1 MTLQLILAALGGL
14 LVAFLLAAAESSLTR
29 MSRHRAAELVEEGGR
44 GATALLRIAGDSA
57 AYLSVAAF
65 VRVVAE
71 AAAAV
76 LITVATVG
84 LVEGFWP
91 PLLVSIGVMGVLS
104 FVLVGVSPRTLG
116 RQHADRIALLAAPV
130 LVWLR
135 RVLGP
140 VARLL
145 VALGN
150 AVTPGE
156 GYRDGPFD
164 SEAELRDLVDLAG
177 ESALIEAGERE
188 MIHSVFELGDTV
200 VREVMVPRTDMVT
213 IDQDRTLKQAMSL
226 FLRSG
231 FSRIPVV
238 GDGPDDV
245 LGLLYFK
252 DVARRVNADAGAGKV
267 HVLHAMRPVNHIP
280 ESKPIDDLLR
290 EMQRGQ
296 FHFAV
301 VIDEYGGTA
310 GLVTIEDILEEIVGE
325 IADEYDR
332 EPPGVEQLADGTTRV
347 PATMHVD
354 DLAELFD
361 VTIEE
366 EEVDTVG
373 GLLGKT
379 IGLVP
384 IPGSN
389 GEVAG
394 LLLTAE
400 RMAGRRHRIAT
411 VIVQRLD
418 EQNHPE
424 GEDRRHRAG
433 HRPPSPPPRGGVV
446 SAEFRAGF
454 ACLVGRPNAGKSTL
468 TNALVGHKV
477 AITSSKPQTTRHTI
491 RGIATTDTSQLIL
504 VDTPGLHRPRTLLGQ
519 RLNDLVR
526 ETLLEVDVDRLLPAG
541 RPAHRPRR
549 HLHRPRAH
557 RAAAGQATPGR
568 GDRHQ
573 VRPGR
578 PGPAG
583 RAPHRHRPARLL
595 GCHHPVLG
603 DARRPG
609 RRGGRGAVVLPAAVP
624 AALPRRRADRRARGR
639 DDRRA
644 RARGGAGGGARRAA
658 AQPRGGGRR
667 DGAPRRPS
675 RGRPAAGRPGARVR
689 RAAQPE
695 GHHHRPGRVPAARGR
710 HHRPAGHRGPARPA
724 DPPRPARQGGQG
736 LAARPQ
742 AAAAARLLTRPG
754 LS

>member
-1 MTLQLILAALGGL
+1 MTIQLILAALGSL
-14 LVAFLLAAAESSLTR
+14 LVAFLLAAAESSLAR

-150 AVTPGE
+150 AMTPGE

-177 ESALIEAGERE
+177 ESALIEAGERQ

-200 VREVMVPRTDMVT
+200 VREVMVPRTDMLT
-213 IDQDRTLKQAMSL
+213 IDQDRTLKKAMSL

-252 DVARRVNADAGAGKV
+252 DVARRVNADSAAGKV

-361 VTIEE
+361 VTIDE

-384 IPGSN
+384 IPGSQ

-424 GEDRRHRAG
+424 GEHRATA
-433 HRPPSPPPRGGVV
+433 PV
-446 SAEFRAGF
+446 
-454 ACLVGRPNAGKSTL
+454 
-468 TNALVGHKV
+468 
-477 AITSSKPQTTRHTI
+477 
-491 RGIATTDTSQLIL
+491 TD
-504 VDTPGLHRPRTLLGQ
+504 
-519 RLNDLVR
+519 
-526 ETLLEVDVDRLLPAG
+526 
-541 RPAHRPRR
+541 
-549 HLHRPRAH
+549 
-557 RAAAGQATPGR
+557 
-568 GDRHQ
+568 
-573 VRPGR
+573 
-578 PGPAG
+578 
-583 RAPHRHRPARLL
+583 PHP
-595 GCHHPVLG
+595 
-603 DARRPG
+603 
-609 RRGGRGAVVLPAAVP
+609 
-624 AALPRRRADRRARGR
+624 
-639 DDRRA
+639 
-644 RARGGAGGGARRAA
+644 
-658 AQPRGGGRR
+658 
-667 DGAPRRPS
+667 
-675 RGRPAAGRPGARVR
+675 
-689 RAAQPE
+689 
-695 GHHHRPGRVPAARGR
+695 HHREEA
-710 HHRPAGHRGPARPA
+710 
-724 DPPRPARQGGQG
+724 
-736 LAARPQ
+736 
-742 AAAAARLLTRPG
+742 
-754 LS
+754 S

>member
-1 MTLQLILAALGGL
+1 M
-14 LVAFLLAAAESSLTR
+14 
-29 MSRHRAAELVEEGGR
+29 
-44 GATALLRIAGDSA
+44 
-57 AYLSVAAF
+57 
-65 VRVVAE
+65 RVVAE

-116 RQHADRIALLAAPV
+116 RQHADRIALLSAPV

-177 ESALIEAGERE
+177 ESALIEAGERQ

-213 IDQDRTLKQAMSL
+213 IDQDRTLKKAMSL

-252 DVARRVNADAGAGKV
+252 DVARRVNADASAAAV

-384 IPGSN
+384 IPGSR

-424 GEDRRHRAG
+424 GEDR
-433 HRPPSPPPRGGVV
+433 
-446 SAEFRAGF
+446 
-454 ACLVGRPNAGKSTL
+454 
-468 TNALVGHKV
+468 
-477 AITSSKPQTTRHTI
+477 
-491 RGIATTDTSQLIL
+491 ATAPATD
-504 VDTPGLHRPRTLLGQ
+504 
-519 RLNDLVR
+519 
-526 ETLLEVDVDRLLPAG
+526 
-541 RPAHRPRR
+541 
-549 HLHRPRAH
+549 
-557 RAAAGQATPGR
+557 
-568 GDRHQ
+568 
-573 VRPGR
+573 
-578 PGPAG
+578 
-583 RAPHRHRPARLL
+583 PHP
-595 GCHHPVLG
+595 
-603 DARRPG
+603 
-609 RRGGRGAVVLPAAVP
+609 
-624 AALPRRRADRRARGR
+624 
-639 DDRRA
+639 
-644 RARGGAGGGARRAA
+644 
-658 AQPRGGGRR
+658 
-667 DGAPRRPS
+667 
-675 RGRPAAGRPGARVR
+675 
-689 RAAQPE
+689 
-695 GHHHRPGRVPAARGR
+695 HHREEA
-710 HHRPAGHRGPARPA
+710 
-724 DPPRPARQGGQG
+724 
-736 LAARPQ
+736 
-742 AAAAARLLTRPG
+742 
-754 LS
+754 S

>member
-1 MTLQLILAALGGL
+1 MISQLILAALVSL
-14 LVAFLLAAAESSLTR
+14 LVAFMLAAAESSLGR
-29 MSRHRAAELVEEGGR
+29 MSRHRAAELVDEGGR

-76 LITVATVG
+76 LITLATVD

-91 PLLVSIGVMGVLS
+91 ALLISIGVMAVLS

-177 ESALIEAGERE
+177 ESALIEAGERQ

-213 IDQDRTLKQAMSL
+213 IDSDKTLKQAMSL

-238 GDGPDDV
+238 GEGPDDV

-252 DVARRVNADAGAGKV
+252 DVTRRVNADASAGSV

-354 DLAELFD
+354 DLAELFG

-384 IPGSN
+384 IPGSQ

-411 VIVQRLD
+411 VIVQRLATHD
-418 EQNHPE
+418 H
-424 GEDRRHRAG
+424 
-433 HRPPSPPPRGGVV
+433 
-446 SAEFRAGF
+446 
-454 ACLVGRPNAGKSTL
+454 VGK
-468 TNALVGHKV
+468 H
-477 AITSSKPQTTRHTI
+477 
-491 RGIATTDTSQLIL
+491 
-504 VDTPGLHRPRTLLGQ
+504 
-519 RLNDLVR
+519 
-526 ETLLEVDVDRLLPAG
+526 PAG
-541 RPAHRPRR
+541 ATPAPEPTN
-549 HLHRPRAH
+549 HLHREEA
-557 RAAAGQATPGR
+557 
-568 GDRHQ
+568 
-573 VRPGR
+573 
-578 PGPAG
+578 
-583 RAPHRHRPARLL
+583 
-595 GCHHPVLG
+595 
-603 DARRPG
+603 
-609 RRGGRGAVVLPAAVP
+609 
-624 AALPRRRADRRARGR
+624 
-639 DDRRA
+639 
-644 RARGGAGGGARRAA
+644 
-658 AQPRGGGRR
+658 
-667 DGAPRRPS
+667 S
-675 RGRPAAGRPGARVR
+675 
-689 RAAQPE
+689 
-695 GHHHRPGRVPAARGR
+695 
-710 HHRPAGHRGPARPA
+710 
-724 DPPRPARQGGQG
+724 
-736 LAARPQ
+736 
-742 AAAAARLLTRPG
+742 
-754 LS
+754 